1 MNIHSLTI
9 LSFFAVLCYS
19 SFSHARAD
27 IFPVKQKLLGK
38 SAYLPRVQS
47 NPIVVDGPLITANSY
62 QAIWTHPFIPK
73 IYAYSRC
80 PLGKFH
86 GNLQTFRVF
95 PPTDTQITRKPYKI
109 SCLTLVSFCAIILHG
124 CTKK

>member
-62 QAIWTHPFIPK
+62 QAIWTHPGH
-73 IYAYSRC
+73 YSFPRFTRILAVRSESFMEIC
-80 PLGKFH
+80 RLFEFSRQ
-86 GNLQTFRVF
+86 QTR
-95 PPTDTQITRKPYKI
+95 R
-109 SCLTLVSFCAIILHG
+109 
-124 CTKK
+124 